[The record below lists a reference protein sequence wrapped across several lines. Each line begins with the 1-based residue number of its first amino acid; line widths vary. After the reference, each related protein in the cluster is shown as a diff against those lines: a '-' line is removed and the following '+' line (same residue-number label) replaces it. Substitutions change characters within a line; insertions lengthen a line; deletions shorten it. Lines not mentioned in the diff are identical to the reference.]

1 MDARDARVVLARARR
16 VDVVEVLEEARDD
29 GLLVDGRRLEVLGYY
44 FG

>member
-29 GLLVDGRRLEVLGYY
+29 GLLVDGRRLEVLGDD